1 MHQSKCAL
9 KLHTCNHPISLT
21 LSNIP
26 NVWALSG
33 KSCKMVSLFMVL
45 SYANLAMPASRESV
59 DDANPS
65 KHVHFDGLLGKEP
78 SRSCLTDL
86 KSI

>member
-1 MHQSKCAL
+1 
-9 KLHTCNHPISLT
+9 
-21 LSNIP
+21 
-26 NVWALSG
+26 
-33 KSCKMVSLFMVL
+33 MVSLFMVL

-65 KHVHFDGLLGKEP
+65 KDVHFDGLLGKEP